1 MPSKK
6 KSSSTEKKKTK
17 SAPKKG
23 VSKKNNS
30 AAKAKAKAMA
40 KAKMAKAKAKAM
52 AKAKAKAMAMAM
64 AKMAKAKAKAMAKVV
79 VKPMPIVV
87 SKKQPPPTAPQLTKL
102 PPPKLVYVMPK
113 SIVGEPPP
121 PPKRS
126 KGAPPPV
133 IAKPRMKAKPARPN
147 DRSKEP
153 KKKIDFANAVTVA
166 VAAAEVASAQ
176 KTPTGFVIING
187 RRVRVISMKGIKVP
201 KKKGVAKAAKA
212 AAAVAEAAK
221 SVLKLG
227 KTKLSDRDLERYHAM
242 LLKVR
247 MELVGRVELTEKEAL
262 KSNDGNLS
270 TMPLHMADIGTD
282 TFEQDF
288 ALEFAQL
295 DRNSVHEVDDA
306 LARIKDRT
314 YGLCLMSGQAIPK
327 GRLDAKPWARYT
339 VESERIVERSR
350 GRV

>member
-1 MPSKK
+1 MPPKK
-6 KSSSTEKKKTK
+6 KSTSVVKKQGKKTE
-17 SAPKKG
+17 
-23 VSKKNNS
+23 SKKPLD
-30 AAKAKAKAMA
+30 KQKIMKQ
-40 KAKMAKAKAKAM
+40 
-52 AKAKAKAMAMAM
+52 
-64 AKMAKAKAKAMAKVV
+64 KVVKQKVVTPKV
-79 VKPMPIVV
+79 VKPMPTVIG
-87 SKKQPPPTAPQLTKL
+87 KKQPPPTAPQLTKL

-153 KKKIDFANAVTVA
+153 KKKIDFATAIS
-166 VAAAEVASAQ
+166 VAAAAVQAVSAQ
-176 KTPTGFVIING
+176 KTATGFVMING

-212 AAAVAEAAK
+212 AAAEAEAAK
-221 SVLKLG
+221 GTLKLG
-227 KTKLSDRDLERYHAM
+227 RTKMSDRDLERYHAM

-306 LARIKDRT
+306 LGRIKDRT
-314 YGLCLMSGQAIPK
+314 YGLCMMSGNPIPK

-339 VESERIVERSR
+339 IESERIAERTR

>member
-1 MPSKK
+1 MSSKK
-6 KSSSTEKKKTK
+6 KSSSDEKKQKK
-17 SAPKKG
+17 KIDPKKG
-23 VSKKNNS
+23 AAQKSDSKSSPKAN
-30 AAKAKAKAMA
+30 AKA
-40 KAKMAKAKAKAM
+40 
-52 AKAKAKAMAMAM
+52 
-64 AKMAKAKAKAMAKVV
+64 V

-87 SKKQPPPTAPQLTKL
+87 GKKQPPPTAPQLTKL

-153 KKKIDFANAVTVA
+153 KKKIDFANAISVGA
-166 VAAAEVASAQ
+166 AAAEVASAQ
-176 KTPTGFVIING
+176 KTPTGFVVING

-212 AAAVAEAAK
+212 AAAAEAEAAK

-227 KTKLSDRDLERYHAM
+227 RTKLSDRDLERYHAM

-306 LARIKDRT
+306 LGRIKDRT
-314 YGLCLMSGQAIPK
+314 FGLCMMSGQAIPK
-327 GRLDAKPWARYT
+327 GRLDAKPWAKYT
-339 VESERIVERSR
+339 VESERIAERSR

>member
-6 KSSSTEKKKTK
+6 KSSSNEKKQKK
-17 SAPKKG
+17 KIDPKKG
-23 VSKKNNS
+23 ASKKSVLKSSLKAN
-30 AAKAKAKAMA
+30 AKANAKA
-40 KAKMAKAKAKAM
+40 
-52 AKAKAKAMAMAM
+52 
-64 AKMAKAKAKAMAKVV
+64 V

-87 SKKQPPPTAPQLTKL
+87 GKKQPPPTAPQLTKL

-153 KKKIDFANAVTVA
+153 KKKIDFANAISVGA
-166 VAAAEVASAQ
+166 AAAEVASAQ
-176 KTPTGFVIING
+176 KTPTGFVVING

-212 AAAVAEAAK
+212 AAAEAEAAK

-227 KTKLSDRDLERYHAM
+227 RTKLSDRDLERYHAM

-306 LARIKDRT
+306 LGRIKDRT
-314 YGLCLMSGQAIPK
+314 FGLCMMSGQAIPK
-327 GRLDAKPWARYT
+327 GRLDAKPWAKYT
-339 VESERIVERSR
+339 VESERIAERSR

>member
-1 MPSKK
+1 MSSKK
-6 KSSSTEKKKTK
+6 KSSSDEKKKK
-17 SAPKKG
+17 SDPKKG
-23 VSKKNNS
+23 ASKKSGSKSGIKSGSKSTSKANAKS
-30 AAKAKAKAMA
+30 A
-40 KAKMAKAKAKAM
+40 
-52 AKAKAKAMAMAM
+52 
-64 AKMAKAKAKAMAKVV
+64 

-87 SKKQPPPTAPQLTKL
+87 GKKQPPPTAPQLTKL

-153 KKKIDFANAVTVA
+153 KKKIDFANAITVGA
-166 VAAAEVASAQ
+166 AAAEVASAQ
-176 KTPTGFVIING
+176 KTQTGFVIING

-212 AAAVAEAAK
+212 AAAQAEAAK

-227 KTKLSDRDLERYHAM
+227 RTKLSDRDLERYHAM

-339 VESERIVERSR
+339 VESERIAERSR

>member
-6 KSSSTEKKKTK
+6 KMTLIE
-17 SAPKKG
+17 
-23 VSKKNNS
+23 
-30 AAKAKAKAMA
+30 KAKAK
-40 KAKMAKAKAKAM
+40 KAEAATKQKKAA
-52 AKAKAKAMAMAM
+52 
-64 AKMAKAKAKAMAKVV
+64 
-79 VKPMPIVV
+79 PMPTIVG
-87 SKKQPPPTAPQLTKL
+87 KKQPPPTAPQLTKL

-133 IAKPRMKAKPARPN
+133 IAKPRMKAKPVRAT

-166 VAAAEVASAQ
+166 AAAAQVATSQ
-176 KTPTGFVIING
+176 KTPHGFVMING
-187 RRVRVISMKGIKVP
+187 RRVRVISMKGIKIP
-201 KKKGVAKAAKA
+201 KKKAAPK
-212 AAAVAEAAK
+212 VGKGLPDDQEGGGGTI
-221 SVLKLG
+221 KLG
-227 KTKLSDRDLERYHAM
+227 RTKLSDRDLERYHAM

-247 MELVGRVELTEKEAL
+247 RDLVGRVELTEKEAL

-295 DRNSVHEVDDA
+295 DRRLVVEVDDA
-306 LARIKDRT
+306 LGRIKDRT
-314 YGLCLMSGQAIPK
+314 YGLCLMSGKPIPK
-327 GRLDAKPWARYT
+327 GRLDAKPWAKYT
-339 VESERIVERSR
+339 VEAERTAERTR